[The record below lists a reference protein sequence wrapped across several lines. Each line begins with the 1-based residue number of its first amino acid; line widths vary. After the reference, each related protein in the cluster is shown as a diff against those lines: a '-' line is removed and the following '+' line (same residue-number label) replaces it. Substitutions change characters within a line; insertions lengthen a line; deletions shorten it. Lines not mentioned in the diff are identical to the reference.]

1 MITESSSGATR
12 SRTGLAKLRGDLAA
26 SADDV
31 TPPAAA
37 QATEQPPAE
46 TEVRAPASGVVTLE
60 RVASPEPGEEP
71 ESTPDVPDAPR
82 PPRRL
87 RAAAVGLVL
96 ALVVLLVLVIAFA
109 SRLSGSSKAPS
120 ATSQGTPEERLVT
133 VRAARQFAV
142 SFFTYDYRR
151 IGDYTKR
158 IEASTTGNFRADFV
172 SKEKTLKT
180 VVTQLK
186 TVATGQVPDTGAGL
200 YTLSGDNA
208 TVLVAVNL
216 KASNAV
222 TKDGEKRYRVKIAMH
237 RVNGTWLVSDFE
249 QVV

>member
-37 QATEQPPAE
+37 QAAEQTPAE

-87 RAAAVGLVL
+87 RQPPRPPLPSL
-96 ALVVLLVLVIAFA
+96 RRPP
-109 SRLSGSSKAPS
+109 SRPRRSPLRP
-120 ATSQGTPEERLVT
+120 PHPNPRHPPHLHPPLPRL
-133 VRAARQFAV
+133 
-142 SFFTYDYRR
+142 
-151 IGDYTKR
+151 
-158 IEASTTGNFRADFV
+158 
-172 SKEKTLKT
+172 
-180 VVTQLK
+180 
-186 TVATGQVPDTGAGL
+186 P
-200 YTLSGDNA
+200 
-208 TVLVAVNL
+208 
-216 KASNAV
+216 ASN
-222 TKDGEKRYRVKIAMH
+222 G
-237 RVNGTWLVSDFE
+237 G
-249 QVV
+249 